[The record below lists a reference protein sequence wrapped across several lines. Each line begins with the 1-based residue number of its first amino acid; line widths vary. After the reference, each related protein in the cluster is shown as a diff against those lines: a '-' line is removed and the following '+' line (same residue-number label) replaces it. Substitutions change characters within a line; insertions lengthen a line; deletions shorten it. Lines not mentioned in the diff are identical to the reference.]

1 MLLPR
6 YQYYVMKYRNIVFP
20 LLFVM
25 IYQRLIYVVSLVISP
40 IFVLFI
46 VEPFSLYRFAQIRT
60 SNDSIDFCWVVVVV
74 DRNRSSLNVISFI
87 KNNLLVH
94 ASLRYRF
101 VYLSSVSFCVKLVL
115 LCNWCWR
122 KRYENCRLRGRTEN
136 SMLWLVI

>member
-6 YQYYVMKYRNIVFP
+6 YQYYVIEVSQYCISVVVRYDISTTD
-20 LLFVM
+20 LC
-25 IYQRLIYVVSLVISP
+25 RLACYLTDFCS
-40 IFVLFI
+40 
-46 VEPFSLYRFAQIRT
+46 FSLYRFAQIRT